1 MDRPTTSSFGDY
13 VAIARRRRA
22 LLLTFCPSVLLL
34 AVLLAFKLPAVYRS
48 SGTILLETPSVP
60 EDLIRSTVVPAYA
73 DQQVELLRRRVMTPE
88 RLAALVEE
96 TDPYPERL
104 DLDARGKARL
114 ITDEHRDRA
123 GRPDYARAAARIDR
137 VLDSLSQP
145 IA

>member
-1 MDRPTTSSFGDY
+1 MDGPTTSSVGDY
-13 VAIARRRRA
+13 VAIARRRRT

-88 RLAALVEE
+88 RLSALVEE

-104 DLDARGKARL
+104 RSRRAGQGTVDHRG
-114 ITDEHRDRA
+114 HRDRA

-145 IA
+145 VS